1 MCGILGRQF
10 AKKLG
15 TNLLLDLQGDLF
27 LLLFPPNFD
36 TVVAQDMICFAQGLI
51 KYCFNVIALTYV
63 NSWRPSG

>member
-1 MCGILGRQF
+1 MSGILGRQF

-51 KYCFNVIALTYV
+51 K
-63 NSWRPSG
+63 